1 MSSLQAALPDP
12 QLPSDLLE
20 GATQP
25 WFPPNPVTPYVA
37 ASQQG
42 SLLNC
47 TFKMRKCSRFSLAVV
62 LDHGILSHGLV
73 LTTYRLHKICH
84 IKILVA

>member
-47 TFKMRKCSRFSLAVV
+47 TF
-62 LDHGILSHGLV
+62 
-73 LTTYRLHKICH
+73 
-84 IKILVA
+84 